1 MLSTRHSRHYHCH
14 NNRSHVREYGATIVV
29 IRIRV
34 ISFSFC
40 APGRSDM
47 LSKRFIC
54 LLFVEIIQGLNL
66 NNTRT
71 TSTGPSRQYGG
82 NRGNVQRKWDERGR
96 VDKQKVDDCES
107 DSKFSDMLGK
117 CVNEYDVR
125 QRGFA
130 SDTQTIYY
138 ADLKL

>member
-1 MLSTRHSRHYHCH
+1 M
-14 NNRSHVREYGATIVV
+14 
-29 IRIRV
+29 
-34 ISFSFC
+34 
-40 APGRSDM
+40 
-47 LSKRFIC
+47 
-54 LLFVEIIQGLNL
+54 
-66 NNTRT
+66 
-71 TSTGPSRQYGG
+71 
-82 NRGNVQRKWDERGR
+82 QRKWDERGR

-138 ADLKL
+138 ADTETIAYTDYADYADLKL